1 MEVNDMNV
9 VELIYTLQK
18 DSEIIEEQMKMN
30 DEEKRKH
37 FLEGYKNC
45 LNVIIENLKLEKR

>member
-1 MEVNDMNV
+1 MNV